1 MNMPVWSRSKRIAWA
16 GLAAMWM
23 LLCAPLISQ
32 YLRAHPSSLDD
43 ALSGTFCT
51 SLDETAVR
59 GQHTPVSHGAG
70 ASAACGYC
78 SLLAHTPPLPPA
90 TLTLADI
97 RLGNERLAAGDALSL
112 LSTMSAGGGVSRCRT
127 DIVRRQRQRS
137 GGWLRERHAR
147 RTTGKQK
154 PLFRERPTM
163 TRLGVA
169 CLLPRDGDSSRA

>member
-59 GQHTPVSHGAG
+59 GQHTPVSHGTG

-97 RLGNERLAAGDALSL
+97 RLGNERLAASPA
-112 LSTMSAGGGVSRCRT
+112 V
-127 DIVRRQRQRS
+127 IVTGAPRR
-137 GGWLRERHAR
+137 L
-147 RTTGKQK
+147 T
-154 PLFRERPTM
+154 PP
-163 TRLGVA
+163 
-169 CLLPRDGDSSRA
+169 SRAPPPHA